1 MIYLQSSGALAA
13 PQINDFE
20 LPKNEI
26 VVQNQKEAVYE
37 NAENKGD
44 LLFENLNTGMKIPVE
59 DMLEGEVMGIYKE
72 PYNSNNI
79 MVISFQDKEDL
90 REEHSKIKKI
100 LKESDAY
107 ESSYDEH
114 RSKELSK
121 KYASDGGSFHSAPQ
135 ENDRDYNFISFST
148 KEIKEIQE
156 SARAAGYSED
166 LVEMLPTIV
175 LLHEIGHSHDHQQ
188 KVFYDYGN
196 ELKQMPESKVNKM
209 LDEVKD
215 NLSLMTLGGENYA
228 DSYMMMSYAKLMKER
243 SPELAQDRVNELTDY
258 FMEDFRDDSKVKKG
272 FNVHATKA
280 TVKTT
285 EDFINNNWDN
295 IDKFEPN
302 HFEQFAA
309 SITNR
314 TLNDKDINKEINNYD
329 SQVELA
335 EDGGLQK
342 EILEGVSERV
352 GKKMIYLFN
361 ITPTEDR
368 KVTVSVSYDGEFS
381 NKYTSKHK
389 I

>member
-1 MIYLQSSGALAA
+1 
-13 PQINDFE
+13 
-20 LPKNEI
+20 
-26 VVQNQKEAVYE
+26 
-37 NAENKGD
+37 
-44 LLFENLNTGMKIPVE
+44 
-59 DMLEGEVMGIYKE
+59 
-72 PYNSNNI
+72 
-79 MVISFQDKEDL
+79 
-90 REEHSKIKKI
+90 
-100 LKESDAY
+100 
-107 ESSYDEH
+107 
-114 RSKELSK
+114 
-121 KYASDGGSFHSAPQ
+121 
-135 ENDRDYNFISFST
+135 
-148 KEIKEIQE
+148 
-156 SARAAGYSED
+156 
-166 LVEMLPTIV
+166 
-175 LLHEIGHSHDHQQ
+175 
-188 KVFYDYGN
+188 
-196 ELKQMPESKVNKM
+196 
-209 LDEVKD
+209 
-215 NLSLMTLGGENYA
+215 MTLGGENYA